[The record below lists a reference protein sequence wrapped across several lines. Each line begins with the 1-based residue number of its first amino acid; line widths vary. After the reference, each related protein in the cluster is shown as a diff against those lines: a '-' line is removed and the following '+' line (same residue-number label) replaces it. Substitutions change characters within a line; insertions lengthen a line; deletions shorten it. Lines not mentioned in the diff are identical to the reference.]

1 MLNYRNITTCYYT
14 IKQIITTDFN
24 TKSLRKKNETL
35 KQTTVHFTL
44 LLLRKL
50 QQ

>member
-24 TKSLRKKNETL
+24 TKSLRKK
-35 KQTTVHFTL
+35 KM
-44 LLLRKL
+44 KL
-50 QQ
+50 